1 MCPNFNYQQQVAIYK
16 VAKMMVCADGKVMV
30 EEKMTLEDGFKK
42 LGLSS
47 ASNLSEL
54 RKEASEQEYN
64 SSLQILSE
72 LESVQKKFVTSFLGT
87 IISSDGDIDD
97 KVEDAGNIVIAQ
109 IQIESID
116 QQGADKLAQAGQTAG
131 VKVKGDE
138 KQINCGSIDEL
149 EENCDQRA

>member
-16 VAKMMVCADGKVMV
+16 VAEMMVGADGKVMV

-97 KVEDAGNIVIAQ
+97 K
-109 IQIESID
+109 
-116 QQGADKLAQAGQTAG
+116 
-131 VKVKGDE
+131 
-138 KQINCGSIDEL
+138 EL
-149 EENCDQRA
+149 ELWRELSKQCGFPIMSNRQAIEIFKEY